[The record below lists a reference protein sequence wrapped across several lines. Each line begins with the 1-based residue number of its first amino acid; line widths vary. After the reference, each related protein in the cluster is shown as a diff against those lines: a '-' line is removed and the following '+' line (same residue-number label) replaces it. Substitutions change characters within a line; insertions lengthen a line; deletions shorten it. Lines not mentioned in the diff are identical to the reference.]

1 MLKIPPRRASGQRRQ
16 AGEIMKRKR
25 KLGLITTL
33 MAAVA
38 LFGATAAQASTITV
52 GSVLPPGF
60 TSKPFGELHTELNT
74 ALPEKGANLVSPVSG
89 AIVRWRMQGAKG
101 GPFFLRVLHP
111 TGTGAYTANG
121 TSGGVT
127 PTDAGLQ
134 TFNANIPVKAGDLIG
149 VDPTNVSDEIG
160 VAEVAG
166 ASFDSIFPRPFEGAT
181 AAGQGPKSGL
191 ELELSAEVQPTPAI
205 TSVSPASGSIAGG
218 TVVKVTGTD
227 FTAASAV
234 KFGDTPAASYAVLS
248 ETEMTATAPATKKAG
263 RVDITVTTVAGTSPS
278 NGGDRFNYKACI
290 VPKLQKKTL
299 KAAKTRLRNA
309 GCKLGKV
316 KKLDGATGKTGLV
329 TKQSVKPG
337 KTKLPGAKVNVTLDV
352 KKSKK

>member
-1 MLKIPPRRASGQRRQ
+1 
-16 AGEIMKRKR
+16 MKQQR
-25 KLGLITTL
+25 KLGLGATL

-38 LFGATAAQASTITV
+38 LLGATAAQASTITV

-60 TSKPFGELHTELNT
+60 TSKPFEEVQTRLNT

-111 TGTGAYTANG
+111 NGTGAYTASG
-121 TSGGVT
+121 TSGAAT
-127 PTDAGLQ
+127 PIDTGLQ
-134 TFNANIPVKAGDLIG
+134 TFTANLPVKAGDLIG
-149 VDPTNVSDEIG
+149 IDPTNATDEIG
-160 VAEVAG
+160 VVEVPG
-166 ASFDSIFPRPFEGAT
+166 ASIASIFPRPFEGAT
-181 AAGQGPKSGL
+181 VPARDPKNGV

-205 TSVSPASGSIAGG
+205 TSIAPASGSIAGG

-227 FTAASAV
+227 FTTASAV

-248 ETEMTATAPATKKAG
+248 ETEMTATAPETKKAG
-263 RVDITVTTVAGTSPS
+263 RVDVTVTTVAGTSLTS
-278 NGGDRFNYKACI
+278 GGDRFNYKACI

-299 KAAKTRLRNA
+299 KAAKNRLRSA

-316 KKLDGATGKTGLV
+316 KKLDGATGKTGKV
-329 TKQSVKPG
+329 TKQNPKPN
-337 KTKLPGAKVNVTLDV
+337 KTRLPGTKVNVTLE
-352 KKSKK
+352 K

>member
-1 MLKIPPRRASGQRRQ
+1 MN
-16 AGEIMKRKR
+16 RKR
-25 KLGLITTL
+25 KLGLVATL

-38 LFGATAAQASTITV
+38 LLGATAAQASTVTI

-60 TSKPFGELHTELNT
+60 TSKPFGEVQTQLNT

-101 GPFFLRVLHP
+101 GPFALRVLHP
-111 TGTGAYTANG
+111 NGTGAFTANG
-121 TSGGVT
+121 TSGAVT
-127 PTDAGLQ
+127 PTDTGLQ
-134 TFNANIPVKAGDLIG
+134 TFTANLPVKAGDLIG
-149 VDPTNVSDEIG
+149 IDPTNGTDEIG
-160 VAEVAG
+160 VADVAG
-166 ASFDSIFPRPFEGAT
+166 ASFASIFPRPFEGAT
-181 AAGQGPKSGL
+181 VATRPPTSGA

-205 TSVSPASGSIAGG
+205 TSITPASGSIAGG
-218 TVVKVTGTD
+218 TVVKITGTD

-263 RVDITVTTVAGTSPS
+263 RVDVTVTTVAGTSLA
-278 NGGDRFNYKACI
+278 NGGDRFSYKACI
-290 VPKLQKKTL
+290 VPKLGDRKL

-316 KKLDGATGKTGLV
+316 TKLDGATGKTGIV
-329 TKQSVKPG
+329 TKQSPKPN
-337 KTKLPGAKVNVTLDV
+337 KTRLPGTKVNVTLDV
-352 KKSKK
+352 KK